1 MLPQAWPQPCPSGLG
16 AVPVTLPPISMGLDP
31 DGFSGR
37 VRESWVRKGGLG
49 SKVKKSGINRK
60 SPGRRNLLFKSR
72 LDWEKG
78 EDGQG
83 GF

>member
-37 VRESWVRKGGLG
+37 VRES
-49 SKVKKSGINRK
+49 
-60 SPGRRNLLFKSR
+60 
-72 LDWEKG
+72 
-78 EDGQG
+78 
-83 GF
+83 